1 MDGFQDWK
9 WNAGHVNTSI
19 DNGEHVS
26 AEFSIIMSGPSRLS
40 HLGTATVGGSDTDA
54 GTGTQRLTLIGLVQ
68 SFRQSQNRQVT
79 RLFEIGARRSYFVPQ
94 RVFAQFDISRVLFF
108 GPSLMRFFYAH
119 APKEVVQAYGG
130 SEMVNGASG
139 SVPETP
145 AEYLAL
151 FPTAAQIA
159 ASQGIPAGANVSS
172 SDNAGANR
180 DYWISLAAGIFH
192 IPVGL
197 CHVERDARE
206 RAYGATYLEDVYIE
220 GHSKS
225 STAQDVIV
233 AEGVNGVFDIAMPVQ
248 V

>member
-1 MDGFQDWK
+1 MDGFADWK
-9 WNAGHVNTSI
+9 WNAGHVNSSI
-19 DNGEHVS
+19 DNGEHIS

-40 HLGTATVGGSDTDA
+40 HLGVASVAETDVTE
-54 GTGTQRLTLIGLVQ
+54 GTGTHQLTLIGLVQ

-119 APKEVVQAYGG
+119 APEDVVRAYGG
-130 SEMVNGASG
+130 HPMISGPGG
-139 SVPETP
+139 SVPALSP
-145 AEYLAL
+145 EYSAL
-151 FPTAAQIA
+151 FPDAPSAVA
-159 ASQGIPAGANVSS
+159 VPAGSNSDGAA
-172 SDNAGANR
+172 DNAGGNR

-225 STAQDVIV
+225 STSQDVIV
-233 AEGVNGVFDIAMPVQ
+233 AEGINGVFDIAMPVT